1 MSPRRGRRGRFIPR
15 TDGVAAHQ
23 DWLSLCAPTLPF
35 LSVPV
40 LTDAFET
47 GPLHIDRNLRAAAI
61 SRWEGGD
68 LDDGAVVDRDRTTWV
83 EWLLADLLGFDDRV
97 AKTDRFTTAG
107 TEPGTSVTATYAVL
121 DDPTQPTTST
131 ARLLVLVLPAG
142 TSPDGRG
149 GDAWSATWTQ
159 RMALLLRRT
168 GVELGLVTDGDLIRI
183 VWAKKDISTG
193 HATWRASL
201 FSSERDHLDALWSV
215 FSARQFFAAHPE
227 EQPEALLERSLAAE
241 AEVTSTL
248 GHQVRRAVE
257 LLVTSL
263 DRADRDP
270 ETPRFLD
277 GVPPGEVYEAAV
289 TVLMR
294 LVFVLAAEENGLL
307 PLNRTLYADQYA
319 ISRLRGQ
326 LEDDARLGR
335 ERLEQRSSGWHRIL
349 AVTRAVHG
357 GLTHEQI
364 AITAYGGNLFDPDR
378 YPFLEG
384 RQDDG
389 TSWWQDP
396 GRPPMVDDLTVLEIM
411 RALQVLQLSQ
421 TDTRTLS
428 YKNLEVEQIGHVYE
442 GLLDHSA
449 VSSGDATFLGIVG
462 KQGEEPELDL
472 KILEEKLLAGRDKLA
487 AYLAGNDVTGLTM
500 NKIKTLLDADQPAG
514 RLAALR
520 AACGG
525 DQTLTDRVAPFLGV
539 LRDDLRGYPLVFP
552 PGSIYVTQTGSRRD
566 SGTAYTTKH
575 LADEVVEHALAPLC
589 YSPGPQD
596 IRDAEQ
602 WQPRS
607 SQEILDLKV
616 CDMAVGSGA
625 ILVAACRYLAD
636 VLIEARIAEGAIDP
650 ADLSSASD
658 DPSRNTHRV
667 QAMREVAE
675 RCCYGVDRNPMAVEM
690 AKMSFWL
697 VTMAQNRP
705 FTYLDHNLQ
714 AGDSLLGI
722 TDLDQLRA
730 LHLNPA
736 FGRARPVGLPG
747 IDPASTWAEIAPLVD
762 EAIEL
767 RRLVEEATSD
777 TARDTAYKAEL
788 TAQAHRALAI
798 ANAIADLIVGCA
810 LSSSGNN
817 ADKALDDQL
826 RTNAAALVEA
836 VKSIDEN
843 GDAELTELY
852 QVGRRLLD
860 RERPDNSPSRTP
872 LHWPLRFPEAFDG
885 DRRGFDA
892 VVGNPPYLG
901 GKKISGVT
909 GSDLREHLV
918 TWVADGAKGNC
929 DLAGYFVR
937 RAARLASG
945 FSYVITDSIAQGD
958 NAAVSLRPL
967 LATGWRITFARPSFP
982 WPGRESLSVAVVAL
996 VRTDRCTWTETVLLD
1011 EDGYGGVAGIDASLY
1026 PLSRA
1031 NWYPVA
1037 LAENEDQC
1045 FKGVN
1050 RNGKGFTLEPSEAME
1065 LLEDNEQNG
1074 EVLRPFMNADDFVSV
1089 PEQVGSR
1096 WVIDFTGMTREQ
1108 AEVYPALFRI
1118 VVDRVKPGR
1127 DRIRRSKPRLAEKF
1141 WRFEYEA
1148 KSLRDAQK
1156 LVDRVIA
1163 VPAQA
1168 KWLVPCRVVSNQVF
1182 AQELA
1187 VIPAEDIGLYGVLT
1201 SGVHY
1206 RWVLR
1211 WTSTLDT
1218 RTRYNP
1224 SDVFLTFP
1232 FPRQVGLDVTAAAE
1246 ALDSVRRNLMTDRQ
1260 IGITDLYNGF
1270 HSEDES
1276 DELIMELRSRTAD
1289 LDREV
1294 LEAFG
1299 WSDLANSVSHQ
1310 FEDVRYLGRL
1320 FTMDRITVAEMIERL
1335 VEENTRRHQ
1344 LESGDPKHGAASAGA
1359 AGQQSIFEGE
1369 D

>member
-1 MSPRRGRRGRFIPR
+1 MTPRGGPRGRFIPR
-15 TDGVAAHQ
+15 TDGVTAHQ

-47 GPLHIDRNLRAAAI
+47 GPLHIDRDLRSAAI

-68 LDDGAVVDRDRTTWV
+68 LDAGAVDNRDRTTWV
-83 EWLLADLLGFDDRV
+83 EWLLTDLLGFDDRV

-107 TEPGTSVTATYAVL
+107 PEPGTSVTATYAIL
-121 DDPTQPTTST
+121 DEPTQTTQSLS
-131 ARLLVLVLPAG
+131 RLLVLVLPAG

-168 GVELGLVTDGDLIRI
+168 GVELGMVTDGDLIRM
-183 VWAKKDISTG
+183 VWAKQEISTG

-215 FSARQFFAAHPE
+215 FSARQFYAAHPD

-263 DRADRDP
+263 DRTDRDP

-277 GVPPGEVYEAAV
+277 GVPPAEVYEAAV

-307 PLNRTLYADQYA
+307 PLNRSLYADQYA
-319 ISRLRGQ
+319 ISNLRGQ
-326 LEDDARLGR
+326 LEDEARLGR

-364 AITAYGGNLFDPDR
+364 TITAYGGNLFDPDR

-389 TSWWQDP
+389 TNWWQDP
-396 GRPPMVDDLTVLEIM
+396 GRPPLVDDLTVLEIM

-449 VSSGDATFLGIVG
+449 VSSGDATFLGVVG
-462 KQGEEPELDL
+462 KQGGEPELDL
-472 KILEEKLLAGRDKLA
+472 TVLEEKLLAGSDKLA
-487 AYLAGNDVTGLTM
+487 TYLAGKDITGLTR

-525 DQTLTDRVAPFLGV
+525 DQTLADRVAPFLGV

-596 IRDAEQ
+596 TRNAEQ

-650 ADLSSASD
+650 ADLSSAGD
-658 DPSRNTHRV
+658 DPARNTHRV

-697 VTMAQNRP
+697 VTMAQDRP

-736 FGRARPVGLPG
+736 FGRGRPVGLPG
-747 IDPASTWAEIAPLVD
+747 IDPASTWAEIAPFVD
-762 EAIEL
+762 QAIEL

-788 TAQAHRALAI
+788 TAQAIRALAM
-798 ANAIADLIVGCA
+798 ANAIADLMVGCA

-826 RTNAAALVEA
+826 RTNASALVDA
-836 VKSIDEN
+836 IKSIEED
-843 GDAELTELY
+843 GAADLAELRRAS
-852 QVGRRLLD
+852 RRLLD
-860 RERPDNSPSRTP
+860 AGRPDDAPSRSP
-872 LHWPLRFPEAFDG
+872 MHWPLRFPEVFD
-885 DRRGFDA
+885 DKRQGFDA
-892 VVGNPPYLG
+892 IVGNPPFIG
-901 GKKISGVT
+901 GQKLT
-909 GSDLREHLV
+909 GTAGTDYRDHIIAWLANGQKGSADL
-918 TWVADGAKGNC
+918 VAYFFL
-929 DLAGYFVR
+929 LAGRLGRSIGLLATNTIAQGDTSEVGLGQLLEAGWTIHR
-937 RAARLASG
+937 AISSTQWPGGESLEISKVWATKDVAWSGDAVLDDRAAPAGIDRMLYPMARSGWEKRRLAQNANNSFIGSYVLGMGFTMSPEEAADLIEKDSRNREVLFPYQGGEDLNQSPTHEAPRWIINFFDWDESRARTYAECFGIVEERVKPDRIKLLRKSYATAQRRGTFWWLYAGDAKNLYKTIADQPRVLALARVSKAVTPTFVPARQVFSDQVVVFSYEDDFHFGVLASG
-945 FSYVITDSIAQGD
+945 F
-958 NAAVSLRPL
+958 
-967 LATGWRITFARPSFP
+967 
-982 WPGRESLSVAVVAL
+982 
-996 VRTDRCTWTETVLLD
+996 
-1011 EDGYGGVAGIDASLY
+1011 
-1026 PLSRA
+1026 
-1031 NWYPVA
+1031 
-1037 LAENEDQC
+1037 
-1045 FKGVN
+1045 
-1050 RNGKGFTLEPSEAME
+1050 
-1065 LLEDNEQNG
+1065 
-1074 EVLRPFMNADDFVSV
+1074 
-1089 PEQVGSR
+1089 
-1096 WVIDFTGMTREQ
+1096 
-1108 AEVYPALFRI
+1108 
-1118 VVDRVKPGR
+1118 
-1127 DRIRRSKPRLAEKF
+1127 
-1141 WRFEYEA
+1141 
-1148 KSLRDAQK
+1148 
-1156 LVDRVIA
+1156 
-1163 VPAQA
+1163 
-1168 KWLVPCRVVSNQVF
+1168 
-1182 AQELA
+1182 
-1187 VIPAEDIGLYGVLT
+1187 
-1201 SGVHY
+1201 HY
-1206 RWVLR
+1206 RWAVR
-1211 WTSTLDT
+1211 YASTLET
-1218 RTRYNP
+1218 RLRYTP
-1224 SDVFLTFP
+1224 SDVFETLP
-1232 FPRQVGLDVTAAAE
+1232 LPGLNDEVAESGRQLHSFRAE
-1246 ALDSVRRNLMTDRQ
+1246 LMVERNLGLTSV
-1260 IGITDLYNGF
+1260 YNLMHDPGC
-1270 HSEDES
+1270 SE
-1276 DELIMELRSRTAD
+1276 A
-1289 LDREV
+1289 
-1294 LEAFG
+1294 A
-1299 WSDLANSVSHQ
+1299 
-1310 FEDVRYLGRL
+1310 
-1320 FTMDRITVAEMIERL
+1320 IERL
-1335 VEENTRRHQ
+1335 RELHREVDLTVRDAYGWAAELPDFNYGFYEVRGQGLRYTFAPDVADELLELLLEENKRRYMA
-1344 LESGDPKHGAASAGA
+1344 ESGRKPVGRSANGSKDQASL
-1359 AGQQSIFEGE
+1359 FEGE

>member
-1 MSPRRGRRGRFIPR
+1 MSPRGVRRGRFIPR
-15 TDGVAAHQ
+15 TDGAAAHQ

-47 GPLHIDRNLRAAAI
+47 GPLHIDRDLRAAAI

-68 LDDGAVVDRDRTTWV
+68 LDDGAVDDRDRTTWV
-83 EWLLADLLGFDDRV
+83 EWLLTDLLGFDDRV

-107 TEPGTSVTATYAVL
+107 TEPGTSVTATYAIL

-168 GVELGLVTDGDLIRI
+168 GVELGMVTDGDLIRI
-183 VWAKKDISTG
+183 VWAKQDISTG

-215 FSARQFFAAHPE
+215 FSARQFFAAHPD
-227 EQPEALLERSLAAE
+227 EQPEALLQRSLAAE

-319 ISRLRGQ
+319 ISTLRGQ

-384 RQDDG
+384 RPDDG
-389 TSWWQDP
+389 TNWWQDP
-396 GRPPMVDDLTVLEIM
+396 GRPPLVDDLTILEIM

-462 KQGEEPELDL
+462 KQGEEPELEL
-472 KILEEKLLAGRDKLA
+472 RILEEKLLAGRDKLA
-487 AYLAGNDVTGLTM
+487 TYLAGKDVTGHTK
-500 NKIKTLLDADQPAG
+500 NKIKTLLEADQAAG

-525 DQTLTDRVAPFLGV
+525 DQTLADRVAPFLGV

-596 IRDAEQ
+596 TRDTDQ

-636 VLIEARIAEGAIDP
+636 VLIEARIAEGAIDA
-650 ADLSSASD
+650 ADLSSAGD
-658 DPSRNTHRV
+658 DPARNTHRV

-697 VTMAQNRP
+697 VTMAQDRP

-762 EAIEL
+762 QAIEL
-767 RRLVEEATSD
+767 RRLVEEAASE

-788 TAQAHRALAI
+788 TTQASRALAI
-798 ANAIADLIVGCA
+798 ANAIADLVVGCA

-817 ADKALDDQL
+817 VDKALDDQL
-826 RTNAAALVEA
+826 RTNASALVDAIKLIGDDGEA
-836 VKSIDEN
+836 DLADLRRVS
-843 GDAELTELY
+843 
-852 QVGRRLLD
+852 RRLLD
-860 RERPDNSPSRTP
+860 AGRPDDAPSRSP
-872 LHWPLRFPEAFDG
+872 LHWPLRFPEVFDEE
-885 DRRGFDA
+885 RRGFDA
-892 VVGNPPYLG
+892 IVGNPPFIG
-901 GKKISGVT
+901 GQKLTGAAGTDYRDHIISWLANGQK
-909 GSDLREHLV
+909 GSADL
-918 TWVADGAKGNC
+918 VAYFFL
-929 DLAGYFVR
+929 LAGQLGR
-937 RAARLASG
+937 SIGLLG
-945 FSYVITDSIAQGD
+945 TNTIAQGD
-958 NAAVSLRPL
+958 TSEVGLGQLIDAGWTIHRAVSS
-967 LATGWRITFARPSFP
+967 TQ
-982 WPGRESLSVAVVAL
+982 WPGGESLEIAKVWLSRTIDLADGAVLDGRVAP
-996 VRTDRCTWTETVLLD
+996 
-1011 EDGYGGVAGIDASLY
+1011 AGIDRMLY
-1026 PLSRA
+1026 PSARSGWEKQRLK
-1031 NWYPVA
+1031 
-1037 LAENEDQC
+1037 ENE
-1045 FKGVN
+1045 GSAIV
-1050 RNGKGFTLEPSEAME
+1050 GSYVLGLGFTMTPEEAADLIAKDPRNEEVLFPYIVGEDLNQSPSHAASRWIINFADWDEDVARTYPDCFSIVEEKVKPDRLSKSPKTYPHATKHWWQYERPRTELYQLLGGLRRVAAISVVSKAVMPVLVTTGPVFAHRTVVFPFEDYATFGVLVSDFHRRWAIRYSSTLETRVNYSPSDCFATFPRPNRIQAVADAAERLDEFRSSYMTHQGLGLTDTYNRVHDSNCEESKIAALRLLHSDVDYAVRDAYGWSE
-1065 LLEDNEQNG
+1065 LL
-1074 EVLRPFMNADDFVSV
+1074 P
-1089 PEQVGSR
+1089 
-1096 WVIDFTGMTREQ
+1096 
-1108 AEVYPALFRI
+1108 
-1118 VVDRVKPGR
+1118 
-1127 DRIRRSKPRLAEKF
+1127 
-1141 WRFEYEA
+1141 
-1148 KSLRDAQK
+1148 
-1156 LVDRVIA
+1156 
-1163 VPAQA
+1163 
-1168 KWLVPCRVVSNQVF
+1168 
-1182 AQELA
+1182 
-1187 VIPAEDIGLYGVLT
+1187 
-1201 SGVHY
+1201 
-1206 RWVLR
+1206 
-1211 WTSTLDT
+1211 
-1218 RTRYNP
+1218 
-1224 SDVFLTFP
+1224 
-1232 FPRQVGLDVTAAAE
+1232 
-1246 ALDSVRRNLMTDRQ
+1246 
-1260 IGITDLYNGF
+1260 DLQHGF
-1270 HSEDES
+1270 HEVRGQG
-1276 DELIMELRSRTAD
+1276 LRYTFSPDVAD
-1289 LDREV
+1289 EV
-1294 LEAFG
+1294 LE
-1299 WSDLANSVSHQ
+1299 L
-1310 FEDVRYLGRL
+1310 LL
-1320 FTMDRITVAEMIERL
+1320 
-1335 VEENTRRHQ
+1335 EENKRRYMS
-1344 LESGDPKHGAASAGA
+1344 ESSKKPVGKSATGSKD
-1359 AGQQSIFEGE
+1359 QTSLFEGE

>member
-1 MSPRRGRRGRFIPR
+1 MSPRGGRRGRFIPR
-15 TDGVAAHQ
+15 TDGAAAHQ

-47 GPLHIDRNLRAAAI
+47 GPLHIDRDLRAAAI

-68 LDDGAVVDRDRTTWV
+68 LDDGAVDDRDRTTWV
-83 EWLLADLLGFDDRV
+83 EWLLTELLGFDDRV

-121 DDPTQPTTST
+121 DDPSQPTTST

-142 TSPDGRG
+142 ISPDGRG

-159 RMALLLRRT
+159 RTALLLRRT
-168 GVELGLVTDGDLIRI
+168 GVELGMVTDGDLIRI
-183 VWAKKDISTG
+183 VWGKQDISTG

-201 FSSERDHLDALWSV
+201 FSSERDHLDALWSI
-215 FSARQFFAAHPE
+215 FSARQFFAAHPD
-227 EQPEALLERSLAAE
+227 EQPEALLKRSLAAE

-277 GVPPGEVYEAAV
+277 GVPPSEVYEAAV

-307 PLNRTLYADQYA
+307 PLNRTLYADHYA
-319 ISRLRGQ
+319 ISTLRGQ

-396 GRPPMVDDLTVLEIM
+396 GRPPLVDDLTVLEIM

-449 VSSGDATFLGIVG
+449 VGSGDATFLGIVG
-462 KQGEEPELDL
+462 KQGDEPELDL
-472 KILEEKLLAGRDKLA
+472 KVLEEKLLAGRDKLA
-487 AYLAGNDVTGLTM
+487 SYLAGKDVTGLAK
-500 NKIKTLLDADQPAG
+500 NKIKTLLEADQPAG

-525 DQTLTDRVAPFLGV
+525 DQTLADRVAPFLGV

-552 PGSIYVTQTGSRRD
+552 SGSIYVTQTGSRRD

-596 IRDAEQ
+596 TRDTDQ

-636 VLIEARIAEGAIDP
+636 VLIEARIAEGAIDA
-650 ADLSSASD
+650 ADLASAGD
-658 DPSRNTHRV
+658 DPARNIHRV

-697 VTMAQNRP
+697 VTMAQDRP

-736 FGRARPVGLPG
+736 FGRARAVGLPG

-762 EAIEL
+762 QAIEL
-767 RRLVEEATSD
+767 RRLVEEAASD

-788 TAQAHRALAI
+788 TTQANRALAI
-798 ANAIADLIVGCA
+798 GNAIADLIVGCA
-810 LSSSGNN
+810 LSSNGNN
-817 ADKALDDQL
+817 ADKALEDQL
-826 RTNAAALVEA
+826 RTNATALSDAIKSLDEQGGAQLVELA
-836 VKSIDEN
+836 
-843 GDAELTELY
+843 
-852 QVGRRLLD
+852 QVGKRLLD
-860 RERPDNSPSRTP
+860 RGRPINSPSREP
-872 LHWPLRFPEAFDG
+872 IHWPLRFPEAFDG

-892 VVGNPPYLG
+892 VIGNPPYVG
-901 GKKISGVT
+901 GKKISGVA
-909 GSDLREHLV
+909 GSDLREHFV

-937 RAARLASG
+937 RAARLASA

-958 NAAVSLRPL
+958 NAAVSLRPI
-967 LATGWRITFARPSFP
+967 LASGWRITFARPSFP
-982 WPGRESLSVAVVAL
+982 WPGAESLSVAIVAL
-996 VRTDRCTWTETVLLD
+996 VATERCPWEEMVFLD
-1011 EDGYGGVAGIDASLY
+1011 EDGYGPVAGIDASLY

-1031 NWYPVA
+1031 NWYPVS
-1037 LAENEDQC
+1037 LAENQDRC

-1050 RNGKGFTLEPSEAME
+1050 RNGKGFTLELDEAE
-1065 LLEDNEQNG
+1065 GLLEADKRNREA
-1074 EVLRPFMNADDFVSV
+1074 LRPFMNADDFVSV
-1089 PEQVGSR
+1089 PTQVGSR
-1096 WVIDFTGMTREQ
+1096 WVIDFTGMTQEQ
-1108 AEVYPALFRI
+1108 AESFPTLFEI
-1118 VVDRVKPGR
+1118 VLDRVKPGR
-1127 DRIRRSKPRLAEKF
+1127 DRLRRSKPRVAEHF
-1141 WRFEYEA
+1141 WRFEYES

-1168 KWLVPCRVVSNQVF
+1168 KWLVPCQVDADQVF

-1187 VIPAEDIGLYGVLT
+1187 VVPSEDMGIYGVLT

-1232 FPRQVGLDVTAAAE
+1232 FPSRVGPDVTLAAE
-1246 ALDSVRRNLMTDRQ
+1246 ALDSARKSLMLERQ
-1260 IGITDLYNGF
+1260 IGITDLYNRF
-1270 HSEDES
+1270 HSEDEGDDS
-1276 DELIMELRSRTAD
+1276 IIALRDLTAD
-1289 LDREV
+1289 LDRTV
-1294 LEAFG
+1294 LKSLG
-1299 WSDLANSVSHQ
+1299 WPDLALSVSHR
-1310 FEDVRYLGRL
+1310 FDDVRYLGRL
-1320 FTMDRITVAEMIERL
+1320 FTMDRATVAEFLERL
-1335 VEENTRRHQ
+1335 VEENQRRHAG
-1344 LESGDPKHGAASAGA
+1344 SSRPPNGATSTTA
-1359 AGQQSIFEGE
+1359 ARQQSIFESRN
-1369 D
+1369 

>member
-1 MSPRRGRRGRFIPR
+1 MSPRGGRRGRFIPR
-15 TDGVAAHQ
+15 TDGAAAHQ

-47 GPLHIDRNLRAAAI
+47 GPLHIDRDLRAAAI

-68 LDDGAVVDRDRTTWV
+68 LDDGAVDDRDRTTWV
-83 EWLLADLLGFDDRV
+83 EWLLTELLGFDDRV

-107 TEPGTSVTATYAVL
+107 TEPGTSVTATYAIL

-142 TSPDGRG
+142 SSPDGRG

-159 RMALLLRRT
+159 RMALLLRRA
-168 GVELGLVTDGDLIRI
+168 GVELGMVTDGDLIRI
-183 VWAKKDISTG
+183 VWAKQDISTG

-215 FSARQFFAAHPE
+215 FSGRQFFAAHPD
-227 EQPEALLERSLAAE
+227 EQPEALLQRSLAAE

-319 ISRLRGQ
+319 ISTLRGQ

-384 RQDDG
+384 RRDEG

-396 GRPPMVDDLTVLEIM
+396 GRPPLVDDLTVLEIM
-411 RALQVLQLSQ
+411 RALQVLQLSL

-462 KQGEEPELDL
+462 KQGEEPELEL
-472 KILEEKLLAGRDKLA
+472 RILEEKLLAGRDKLA
-487 AYLAGNDVTGLTM
+487 THLAGKDVTGLTK
-500 NKIKTLLDADQPAG
+500 NKIKTLLEADQAAG

-525 DQTLTDRVAPFLGV
+525 DQTLADRVAPFLGV

-589 YSPGPQD
+589 YSPGPQET
-596 IRDAEQ
+596 RDTDQ
-602 WQPRS
+602 WQPRP

-636 VLIEARIAEGAIDP
+636 VLIEARIAEGAIDA
-650 ADLSSASD
+650 ADLSSAGD
-658 DPSRNTHRV
+658 DPARNTHRV

-697 VTMAQNRP
+697 VTMAQDRP

-762 EAIEL
+762 QAIEL
-767 RRLVEEATSD
+767 RRLVEEAASD

-788 TAQAHRALAI
+788 TTQANRALAI

-826 RTNAAALVEA
+826 RTHAGALVDA
-836 VKSIDEN
+836 IKSIGEDGEA
-843 GDAELTELY
+843 DLSDLRR
-852 QVGRRLLD
+852 VSRRLLD
-860 RERPDNSPSRTP
+860 AGRPDDAPSRSP
-872 LHWPLRFPEAFDG
+872 LHWPLRFPEVFDEE
-885 DRRGFDA
+885 RRGFDA
-892 VVGNPPYLG
+892 IVGNPPFIGGQKLTGAAGTDYRDHIIAWLANGQKGSADLVAYFFLLAAHLG
-901 GKKISGVT
+901 RSIG
-909 GSDLREHLV
+909 L
-918 TWVADGAKGNC
+918 
-929 DLAGYFVR
+929 LA
-937 RAARLASG
+937 
-945 FSYVITDSIAQGD
+945 TNTIAQGD
-958 NAAVSLRPL
+958 TSEVGLGQLVRGSWTIHRAISS
-967 LATGWRITFARPSFP
+967 TQ
-982 WPGRESLSVAVVAL
+982 WPGGESLEIAKVWATSDVSWHVDAVL
-996 VRTDRCTWTETVLLD
+996 DDRAVP
-1011 EDGYGGVAGIDASLY
+1011 AGIDRMLY
-1026 PLSRA
+1026 PASRSG
-1031 NWYPVA
+1031 WEKRA
-1037 LAENEDQC
+1037 LAENAGQS
-1045 FKGVN
+1045 FQGAIVL
-1050 RNGKGFTLEPSEAME
+1050 GMGFTMPADEAIE
-1065 LLEDNEQNG
+1065 LIERDPRNRDVLFPYLGGEDLNDS
-1074 EVLRPFMNADDFVSV
+1074 PTHTAT
-1089 PEQVGSR
+1089 R
-1096 WVIDFTGMTREQ
+1096 WVINFFDWSEDRAKSYEDCY
-1108 AEVYPALFRI
+1108 VI
-1118 VVDRVKPGR
+1118 VEDRVKP
-1127 DRIRRSKPRLAEKF
+1127 DR
-1141 WRFEYEA
+1141 
-1148 KSLRDAQK
+1148 QK
-1156 LVDRVIA
+1156 LLKKNYATAQRRGTYWWLYAADAKNLFQAIQGLERVLVLA
-1163 VPAQA
+1163 RHSKFVCPVFVPTGQVYSEAT
-1168 KWLVPCRVVSNQVF
+1168 VVF
-1182 AQELA
+1182 PYDDDFHL
-1187 VIPAEDIGLYGVLT
+1187 GVLT
-1201 SGVHY
+1201 SGFHH
-1206 RWVLR
+1206 RWAVRHASSLE
-1211 WTSTLDT
+1211 T
-1218 RTRYNP
+1218 RIRYSP
-1224 SDVFLTFP
+1224 SDLFDTFP
-1232 FPRQVGLDVTAAAE
+1232 QPAEREDVGAAA
-1246 ALDSVRRNLMTDRQ
+1246 ARLDFARSSYMLRQDQGLTDTYNLVHDPECHDDSIVELRGLHKSLDNAVRDAYGWSGLLP
-1260 IGITDLYNGF
+1260 DLQHGF
-1270 HSEDES
+1270 HEVRGQG
-1276 DELIMELRSRTAD
+1276 LRYTFSPDVAD
-1289 LDREV
+1289 EV
-1294 LEAFG
+1294 LE
-1299 WSDLANSVSHQ
+1299 L
-1310 FEDVRYLGRL
+1310 LL
-1320 FTMDRITVAEMIERL
+1320 
-1335 VEENTRRHQ
+1335 EENKRRYV
-1344 LESGDPKHGAASAGA
+1344 AASGRTA
-1359 AGQQSIFEGE
+1359 AGKSVAASKVQTSLFEGE
-1369 D
+1369 N

>member
-1 MSPRRGRRGRFIPR
+1 MSPRGGRPGRFIPR
-15 TDGVAAHQ
+15 TDGAAAHQ
-23 DWLSLCAPTLPF
+23 DWLSLCSPTLPF

-47 GPLHIDRNLRAAAI
+47 GPLHIDRDLRAAAI

-68 LDDGAVVDRDRTTWV
+68 LDDGAVDDRDRTTWV
-83 EWLLADLLGFDDRV
+83 EWLLTDLLGFDDRV
-97 AKTDRFTTAG
+97 AKSDRFTTAG
-107 TEPGTSVTATYAVL
+107 TEPGTSVTATYAIL

-168 GVELGLVTDGDLIRI
+168 GIELGMVTDGDLIRI
-183 VWAKKDISTG
+183 VWAKQDISTG

-215 FSARQFFAAHPE
+215 FSARQFFAAHPD
-227 EQPEALLERSLAAE
+227 EQPEALLQRSLAAE

-319 ISRLRGQ
+319 ISTLRGQ

-378 YPFLEG
+378 YSFLEG

-389 TSWWQDP
+389 TNWWQDP
-396 GRPPMVDDLTVLEIM
+396 GRPPLVDDLTVLEIM

-462 KQGEEPELDL
+462 KQGEEPELEL
-472 KILEEKLLAGRDKLA
+472 RILEEKLLAGRDKLTT
-487 AYLAGNDVTGLTM
+487 YLAGKDVTGLTK
-500 NKIKTLLDADQPAG
+500 NKIKTLLESDQAAG

-525 DQTLTDRVAPFLGV
+525 DQTLADRVAPFLGV

-596 IRDAEQ
+596 TRDTDQ
-602 WQPRS
+602 WQPRP

-636 VLIEARIAEGAIDP
+636 VLIEARIAEGAIDV
-650 ADLSSASD
+650 ADLSSAGD
-658 DPSRNTHRV
+658 DPARNTHRV

-697 VTMAQNRP
+697 VTMAQDRP

-762 EAIEL
+762 RAVEL
-767 RRLVEEATSD
+767 RRLVEEASSEN
-777 TARDTAYKAEL
+777 ARDTAYKAEL
-788 TAQAHRALAI
+788 TTQAARMLVI
-798 ANAIADLIVGCA
+798 ANAMADLIVGCA
-810 LSSSGNN
+810 LGATSENQDDELDQRLRAN
-817 ADKALDDQL
+817 AGALGDAIGSLDDDGQEAESGLRRIAQQL
-826 RTNAAALVEA
+826 L
-836 VKSIDEN
+836 D
-843 GDAELTELY
+843 
-852 QVGRRLLD
+852 VGRPTD
-860 RERPDNSPSRTP
+860 APIREPMHWCLRYPEVFSGDNP
-872 LHWPLRFPEAFDG
+872 
-885 DRRGFDA
+885 GFDA
-892 VVGNPPYLG
+892 IVGNPPYLG
-901 GKKISGVT
+901 GTKISGPMGT
-909 GSDLREHLV
+909 DYRRYLGR
-918 TWVADGAKGNC
+918 WVAGQATDRANLVCFFFLVASRIIRRGGLLSLLATSAIRESGSRDVALDSLTRAGFTIVGARSPFLWPGSEGLFVCEVAIFKGSWNGQCVLDGEPVDVVATSLRPETGTSWIPQRLNENSGVCLGGVKPGSTRFLIEDEETKNELSSAGVPTPFLLGGAELNAPPERRRSRSVI
-929 DLAGYFVR
+929 DLDAWESEPPTALHERIEALKADRPKIKKWWLHVGR
-937 RAARLASG
+937 
-945 FSYVITDSIAQGD
+945 
-958 NAAVSLRPL
+958 AVSLR
-967 LATGWRITFARPSFP
+967 S
-982 WPGRESLSVAVVAL
+982 AL
-996 VRTDRCTWTETVLLD
+996 V
-1011 EDGYGGVAGIDASLY
+1011 AS
-1026 PLSRA
+1026 
-1031 NWYPVA
+1031 
-1037 LAENEDQC
+1037 
-1045 FKGVN
+1045 KGVGLAVAEVSPHAMFMRFN
-1050 RNGKGFTLEPSEAME
+1050 FDADALPSNKLMVVPQDNLE
-1065 LLEDNEQNG
+1065 LL
-1074 EVLRPFMNADDFVSV
+1074 
-1089 PEQVGSR
+1089 
-1096 WVIDFTGMTREQ
+1096 
-1108 AEVYPALFRI
+1108 
-1118 VVDRVKPGR
+1118 
-1127 DRIRRSKPRLAEKF
+1127 
-1141 WRFEYEA
+1141 
-1148 KSLRDAQK
+1148 
-1156 LVDRVIA
+1156 
-1163 VPAQA
+1163 
-1168 KWLVPCRVVSNQVF
+1168 
-1182 AQELA
+1182 
-1187 VIPAEDIGLYGVLT
+1187 GVLMSEVHRLWVFEVSQKQG
-1201 SGVHY
+1201 SGHDPTY
-1206 RWVLR
+1206 
-1211 WTSTLDT
+1211 T
-1218 RTRYNP
+1218 P
-1224 SDVFLTFP
+1224 SVVFDPFP
-1232 FPRQVGLDVTAAAE
+1232 FPTGPACEAIAELALGVERLRTEVMLEHGIGLTQVYNSFNEDAPSPVSWVTQLRELHALLDGAVLDAYSWTSKLAPEYVSAPLRDLKARRRFDDETTATVLDLLRQENRTRIEAQEDSGAE
-1246 ALDSVRRNLMTDRQ
+1246 RVRRGSRASS
-1260 IGITDLYNGF
+1260 G
-1270 HSEDES
+1270 S
-1276 DELIMELRSRTAD
+1276 RSTGER
-1289 LDREV
+1289 
-1294 LEAFG
+1294 
-1299 WSDLANSVSHQ
+1299 
-1310 FEDVRYLGRL
+1310 RL
-1320 FTMDRITVAEMIERL
+1320 F
-1335 VEENTRRHQ
+1335 
-1344 LESGDPKHGAASAGA
+1344 
-1359 AGQQSIFEGE
+1359 
-1369 D
+1369 

>member
-1 MSPRRGRRGRFIPR
+1 MSPRGGRRGRFIPR
-15 TDGVAAHQ
+15 TDGAAAHQ

-47 GPLHIDRNLRAAAI
+47 GPLHIDRDLRAAAI

-68 LDDGAVVDRDRTTWV
+68 LDDGAIDDRDRSTWI
-83 EWLLADLLGFDDRV
+83 EWLLTDLLGFDDRV

-107 TEPGTSVTATYAVL
+107 SEPGTSVTATYAIL

-131 ARLLVLVLPAG
+131 ARLLALVLPAG

-168 GVELGLVTDGDLIRI
+168 GVELGIVTDGDLIRI
-183 VWAKKDISTG
+183 VWAKQDISTG

-215 FSARQFFAAHPE
+215 FSARQFFAAHPD

-270 ETPRFLD
+270 ETTRFLD
-277 GVPPGEVYEAAV
+277 GVPPSEVYEAAV

-319 ISRLRGQ
+319 ISTLRGQ

-384 RQDDG
+384 RPDD
-389 TSWWQDP
+389 SANWWQDP
-396 GRPPMVDDLTVLEIM
+396 GRPPLVDDLTVLEIM

-462 KQGEEPELDL
+462 KQGEEPELEL

-487 AYLAGNDVTGLTM
+487 TYLAGKDITGLTK
-500 NKIKTLLDADQPAG
+500 NKIKTLLEADQPAG

-525 DQTLTDRVAPFLGV
+525 DQTLADRVAPFLGV

-596 IRDAEQ
+596 TRDADQ

-636 VLIEARIAEGAIDP
+636 VLIEARIAEGVIDA
-650 ADLSSASD
+650 ADLSSAGD
-658 DPSRNTHRV
+658 DPARNTHRV

-697 VTMAQNRP
+697 VTMAQDRP

-730 LHLNPA
+730 LHLSPA

-762 EAIEL
+762 QAVEL
-767 RRLVEEATSD
+767 RRLVEEAASD

-788 TAQAHRALAI
+788 TTQANQALAI
-798 ANAIADLIVGCA
+798 ANSIADLIVGCA
-810 LSSSGNN
+810 LTSSGNN

-826 RTNAAALVEA
+826 RTHASALVDA
-836 VKSIDEN
+836 IKSIGED
-843 GDAELTELY
+843 GATDLADL
-852 QVGRRLLD
+852 RRESRQLLD
-860 RERPDNSPSRTP
+860 AGRPDDAPSRSP
-872 LHWPLRFPEAFDG
+872 LHWPLRFPEVFDV
-885 DRRGFDA
+885 DRQGFDA
-892 VVGNPPYLG
+892 IVGNPPFIG
-901 GKKISGVT
+901 GQKLTGAAGTDYRNHIISWLAEGQK
-909 GSDLREHLV
+909 GSADL
-918 TWVADGAKGNC
+918 VA
-929 DLAGYFVR
+929 YFFL
-937 RAARLASG
+937 LASRLG
-945 FSYVITDSIAQGD
+945 RSVGLLATNTIAQGD
-958 NAAVSLRPL
+958 TSEVGLGRLLTAGWVIHQAVSSTRWPGGESLEISKVWMSRSVDWTTAAVLD
-967 LATGWRITFARPSFP
+967 ARPTPS
-982 WPGRESLSVAVVAL
+982 
-996 VRTDRCTWTETVLLD
+996 
-1011 EDGYGGVAGIDASLY
+1011 GIDRTLFRTPRSQWEKRRLQ
-1026 PLSRA
+1026 
-1031 NWYPVA
+1031 
-1037 LAENEDQC
+1037 ENENQSFQGSIVLGMGFVLSPEDAAALIN
-1045 FKGVN
+1045 KDPRN
-1050 RNGKGFTLEPSEAME
+1050 RDVLFPYLGGEDLNQSPTHEA
-1065 LLEDNEQNG
+1065 
-1074 EVLRPFMNADDFVSV
+1074 R
-1089 PEQVGSR
+1089 R
-1096 WVIDFTGMTREQ
+1096 WVINFFDWDEARARSYPDCFEIVEALVLPERTKNKRKQRRELWWRY
-1108 AEVYPALFRI
+1108 AEAAP
-1118 VVDRVKPGR
+1118 
-1127 DRIRRSKPRLAEKF
+1127 
-1141 WRFEYEA
+1141 
-1148 KSLRDAQK
+1148 K
-1156 LVDRVIA
+1156 LYRTVRPLERVIA
-1163 VPAQA
+1163 ITLVSKAVMPVMVPTG
-1168 KWLVPCRVVSNQVF
+1168 QVF
-1182 AQELA
+1182 SHKTA
-1187 VIPAEDIGLYGVLT
+1187 VFPFDDYATLGVLS
-1201 SGVHY
+1201 SGFHR
-1206 RWVLR
+1206 RWAMR
-1211 WTSTLDT
+1211 YSSTLET
-1218 RTRYNP
+1218 RLNYSP
-1224 SDVFLTFP
+1224 SDVFETFP
-1232 FPRQVGLDVTAAAE
+1232 RPASDRAVSAAAYELTEQRSAFMAQNALGLTDTYNLVDDPDCRRPEVIAIRGLHE
-1246 ALDSVRRNLMTDRQ
+1246 AVDEAVRDAYGWTDELP
-1260 IGITDLYNGF
+1260 DLKHGF
-1270 HSEDES
+1270 HEVRGQG
-1276 DELIMELRSRTAD
+1276 LRYTFGPDVAD
-1289 LDREV
+1289 EV
-1294 LEAFG
+1294 LE
-1299 WSDLANSVSHQ
+1299 L
-1310 FEDVRYLGRL
+1310 LL
-1320 FTMDRITVAEMIERL
+1320 
-1335 VEENTRRHQ
+1335 EENKRRYQ
-1344 LESGDPKHGAASAGA
+1344 AEARTKRGGTSANGSKDQASL
-1359 AGQQSIFEGE
+1359 FEGE
-1369 D
+1369 G